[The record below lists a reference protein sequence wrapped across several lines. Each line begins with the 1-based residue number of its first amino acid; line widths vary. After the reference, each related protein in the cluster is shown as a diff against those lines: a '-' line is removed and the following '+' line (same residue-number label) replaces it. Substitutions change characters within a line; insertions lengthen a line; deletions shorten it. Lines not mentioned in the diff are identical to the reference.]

1 MQADILIGN
10 SEFFK
15 EGAIFLS
22 NQDKDWKKLVS
33 KVGPCVIPINQSIL
47 PFQALIKSVIYQ
59 QLHPK
64 AASSILK
71 KFIDFFDGRYPS
83 PTELIAKKQGL
94 KECGLSKNKCVSI
107 VDIALYQKYILP
119 NYTDVKNIKN
129 EDIIAKLI
137 TLKGVGR
144 WTAEMFLIFH
154 LGRLDI
160 MPSTDLAIRNQ
171 YKKLKSLKEDISPQQ
186 LTLATKPLSPF
197 RSIAAWYLWQST
209 SNAS

>member
-1 MQADILIGN
+1 
-10 SEFFK
+10 
-15 EGAIFLS
+15 
-22 NQDKDWKKLVS
+22 
-33 KVGPCVIPINQSIL
+33 
-47 PFQALIKSVIYQ
+47 
-59 QLHPK
+59 
-64 AASSILK
+64 
-71 KFIDFFDGRYPS
+71 
-83 PTELIAKKQGL
+83 
-94 KECGLSKNKCVSI
+94 
-107 VDIALYQKYILP
+107 
-119 NYTDVKNIKN
+119 VKNIKN